1 MQRAALLFVLL
12 ALGGCVS
19 KDSLSNVEH
28 DPWERLNRSS
38 YLFSDGIDRVTLK
51 PVAKGYDFVVPAWA
65 SRGVTNFSN
74 NLTTPRSMVNNFLQG
89 KPKAGVSDFG
99 RFLLNSTFGLGGLLD
114 VASME
119 GLEIYDEDFGQTL
132 AVWGVPDGPYVY
144 LPFLGP
150 ETLRDAFALPIDI
163 MSDPLMHYEVTSVRD
178 RINVLRIIDI
188 RAQLFTA
195 ERFLEDSKDPYI
207 TLRES
212 FLQNRRF
219 EIYDGDPPVDD
230 DFYDDF
236 DDFEDFDADP
246 DDGAD
251 SGQDD

>member
-1 MQRAALLFVLL
+1 MTRAALLIALL
-12 ALGGCVS
+12 ALAGCVS
-19 KDSLSNVEH
+19 QDSLSNVEH
-28 DPWERLNRSS
+28 DPWERVNRTS
-38 YLFSDGIDRVTLK
+38 YVVSDGFDRVLLK
-51 PVAKGYDFVVPAWA
+51 PVARGYDFILPSWA

-89 KPKAGVSDFG
+89 KPKQGVSDFG

-114 VASME
+114 VATMN

-144 LPFLGP
+144 VPFLGP
-150 ETLRDAFALPIDI
+150 YTLRDAIALPVDI
-163 MSDPLMHYEVTSVRD
+163 LSDPLMHYEVTSVRD
-178 RINVLRIIDI
+178 RLNVLRIIDI

-207 TLRES
+207 TIRES
-212 FLQNRRF
+212 YLQNRRF

-236 DDFEDFDADP
+236 DNFEDFDADP
-246 DDGAD
+246 GND
-251 SGQDD
+251 SGN